1 MNCINKDTGVT
12 IRTSALIN
20 NGDKTMDYASSFGTK
35 DLEFYNLMFS
45 GGDNEESDY
54 NFEITKGIT
63 IGSTED
69 DVKNAFGEPDY
80 VTYYDAYMYFENPDA
95 VSDKS
100 EPAENP
106 DMHPLI
112 LVMAKFQQSPCLQKW
127 IVKSRSNKPE
137 KFPNHINKKSLYE
150 SPLTFIQRLYFTS
163 WKLFYPSQGPAYSD
177 FTPRYSSSVNP
188 CDMISFAVSTPT

>member
-1 MNCINKDTGVT
+1 
-12 IRTSALIN
+12 
-20 NGDKTMDYASSFGTK
+20 
-35 DLEFYNLMFS
+35 MFS

-63 IGSTED
+63 IRSTED
-69 DVKNAFGEPDY
+69 DVKNAFGERIMLHI
-80 VTYYDAYMYFENPDA
+80 TTRICTLKIQMLFQINPN
-95 VSDKS
+95 
-100 EPAENP
+100 PIAENP

-150 SPLTFIQRLYFTS
+150 SPLTFIQRLYLQVGNFFTLP
-163 WKLFYPSQGPAYSD
+163 KVLHTPTLRPDIPPA
-177 FTPRYSSSVNP
+177 
-188 CDMISFAVSTPT
+188 STPAT